1 MCWILNLLLIA
12 VYDTDSSLS
21 KVVVVLLP
29 ESKCFGQSIVLQL
42 SYDRILLTI
51 LVTVIKF
58 ENPVAIKI
66 KVNILSLLWCLAYI
80 EVEDDVLVA
89 CQGCDVSVMGLFT
102 VFETGHIE
110 LRLI

>member
-1 MCWILNLLLIA
+1 MCCVLNFLLI
-12 VYDTDSSLS
+12 VIHSTDALQEI
-21 KVVVVLLP
+21 VIVLLP